1 MWLKCSPRF
10 SPLRMMW
17 TGITCVSQ
25 KNFYLQVLTVTR
37 IKYLTLIIILQT
49 YDMFNSYSFFVLMY
63 ILPLAFKSIHILYMG
78 IENGINAM
86 ENNLA
91 VSLRV
96 KNRFAL
102 CPNDF
107 TSRYLSTQGKLK
119 HMFTQNSTFEYSQQQ
134 YFNSEKKKQSKCSL
148 TGERISKI
156 RYINTMEYYLAN
168 N

>member
-1 MWLKCSPRF
+1 MTFREKKWLK
-10 SPLRMMW
+10 
-17 TGITCVSQ
+17 
-25 KNFYLQVLTVTR
+25 
-37 IKYLTLIIILQT
+37 
-49 YDMFNSYSFFVLMY
+49 
-63 ILPLAFKSIHILYMG
+63 KSIDKENCKPHILYMG

-119 HMFTQNSTFEYSQQQ
+119 HMFTQNSTFEYS
-134 YFNSEKKKQSKCSL
+134 
-148 TGERISKI
+148 
-156 RYINTMEYYLAN
+156 
-168 N
+168 